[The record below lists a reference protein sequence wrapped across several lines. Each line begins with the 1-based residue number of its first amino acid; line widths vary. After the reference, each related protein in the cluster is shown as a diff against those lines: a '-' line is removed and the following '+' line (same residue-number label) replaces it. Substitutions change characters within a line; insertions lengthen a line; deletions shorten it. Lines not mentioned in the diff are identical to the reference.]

1 MLIQD
6 FEVDGGN
13 VSVDREEE
21 GGGVEGADKDY
32 DNDGE
37 NEINNYGNSLE
48 TCSLLSLSS
57 PPPLVAMADVIT
69 KEEEGAE
76 AETEAGKEEEKDM

>member
-6 FEVDGGN
+6 VEVDGGN

-32 DNDGE
+32 ENDGDD
-37 NEINNYGNSLE
+37 EINNYDNALE
-48 TCSLLSLSS
+48 TNSLLSLLS

-69 KEEEGAE
+69 KEDYEAE
-76 AETEAGKEEEKDM
+76 AETKAGKK